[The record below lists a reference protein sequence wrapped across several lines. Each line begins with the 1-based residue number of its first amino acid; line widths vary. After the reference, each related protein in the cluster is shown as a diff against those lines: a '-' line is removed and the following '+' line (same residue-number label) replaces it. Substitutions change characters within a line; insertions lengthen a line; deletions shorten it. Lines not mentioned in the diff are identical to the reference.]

1 MLSEWCGA
9 GIAGSSKHTVA
20 GWLPADM
27 TISAPTAN
35 GRTVKPMEA
44 EKDNS
49 AKRYLQQIRRLDM
62 KINRDIEELHRLKA
76 MVTKITPT
84 LKQDVV
90 SGGGSQDKLSD
101 AVAKIVD
108 LEAEINQEIDR
119 LVDARAAVTAT
130 IDRVE
135 DARLHTVLNM
145 RYVQFKT
152 WEQIACYMG
161 RSYQWVC
168 KLHGT
173 ALQAVEKIIKISE
186 ENDIS

>member
-1 MLSEWCGA
+1 
-9 GIAGSSKHTVA
+9 
-20 GWLPADM
+20 
-27 TISAPTAN
+27 
-35 GRTVKPMEA
+35 MEA

-49 AKRYLQQIRRLDM
+49 AKRYLQQLKHCDSCINTKLEERQRLWDKM
-62 KINRDIEELHRLKA
+62 
-76 MVTKITPT
+76 TKITPT

-90 SGGGSQDKLSD
+90 SGGGSQDNMSD
-101 AVAKIVD
+101 AMAKLID
-108 LEAEINQEIDR
+108 LEAEINREIDR
-119 LVDARAAVTAT
+119 LVDARTAVTAT
-130 IDRVE
+130 IDKVE

-168 KLHGT
+168 KLHGA

>member
-1 MLSEWCGA
+1 
-9 GIAGSSKHTVA
+9 
-20 GWLPADM
+20 
-27 TISAPTAN
+27 
-35 GRTVKPMEA
+35 MEA

-49 AKRYLQQIRRLDM
+49 AKRYLQQIRRLDT

-76 MVTKITPT
+76 MTTKITPT
-84 LKQDVV
+84 LKPDAV
-90 SGGGSQDKLSD
+90 SGGGTQDKLAEAMS
-101 AVAKIVD
+101 KIID
-108 LEAEINQEIDR
+108 FEEEINREIDCF
-119 LVDARAAVTAT
+119 VDARKAVTAT
-130 IDRVE
+130 IDKVE

-173 ALQAVEKIIKISE
+173 ALQVVEKIIENSG
-186 ENDIS
+186 ENDVS

>member
-1 MLSEWCGA
+1 MS
-9 GIAGSSKHTVA
+9 
-20 GWLPADM
+20 
-27 TISAPTAN
+27 
-35 GRTVKPMEA
+35 MEA

-49 AKRYLQQIRRLDM
+49 AKRYLQQIMRLDT

-76 MVTKITPT
+76 MATKITPT

-90 SGGGSQDKLSD
+90 SGGGTQDKLAEAMS
-101 AVAKIVD
+101 KIID
-108 LEAEINQEIDR
+108 FEEEIKREIDCF
-119 LVDARAAVTAT
+119 VDARKAVTAT
-130 IDRVE
+130 IDKVE

-173 ALQAVEKIIKISE
+173 ALQVVEKIIENSG
-186 ENDIS
+186 ENDVS

>member
-1 MLSEWCGA
+1 
-9 GIAGSSKHTVA
+9 
-20 GWLPADM
+20 
-27 TISAPTAN
+27 
-35 GRTVKPMEA
+35 MEA

-49 AKRYLQQIRRLDM
+49 AKRHLQQIRRLDT

-108 LEAEINQEIDR
+108 LEAEINQEIAR

-130 IDRVE
+130 IDKVE

>member
-1 MLSEWCGA
+1 
-9 GIAGSSKHTVA
+9 
-20 GWLPADM
+20 
-27 TISAPTAN
+27 
-35 GRTVKPMEA
+35 MEA

-49 AKRYLQQIRRLDM
+49 AKRYLQQIRRLDT

-84 LKQDVV
+84 LKPDVV
-90 SGGGSQDKLSD
+90 SGGGGTQDKLSE
-101 AVAKIVD
+101 AMAKIID
-108 LEAEINQEIDR
+108 LEAEINREIDR

-173 ALQAVEKIIKISE
+173 ALQVIEKIIKISE

>member
-1 MLSEWCGA
+1 
-9 GIAGSSKHTVA
+9 
-20 GWLPADM
+20 
-27 TISAPTAN
+27 
-35 GRTVKPMEA
+35 MEA

-49 AKRYLQQIRRLDM
+49 AKRYLQQIRRLDT

-84 LKQDVV
+84 LKPDVV
-90 SGGGSQDKLSD
+90 SGGSSQDKLSD

-108 LEAEINQEIDR
+108 LEAEIDREIDCF
-119 LVDARAAVTAT
+119 VDARKAVIAT
-130 IDRVE
+130 IDKVE

-145 RYVQFKT
+145 RYVHFKT
-152 WEQIACYMG
+152 WEQIACHMG

-173 ALQAVEKIIKISE
+173 ALQVVEKIIENSG
-186 ENDIS
+186 ENDVS

>member
-1 MLSEWCGA
+1 
-9 GIAGSSKHTVA
+9 
-20 GWLPADM
+20 
-27 TISAPTAN
+27 
-35 GRTVKPMEA
+35 MEA

-49 AKRYLQQIRRLDM
+49 AKRYLQQIMRLDT

-90 SGGGSQDKLSD
+90 SGGGTQDKLAEAMS
-101 AVAKIVD
+101 KIID
-108 LEAEINQEIDR
+108 FEEEINREIDCF
-119 LVDARAAVTAT
+119 VDARKAVTAT
-130 IDRVE
+130 IDKVE

-173 ALQAVEKIIKISE
+173 ALQVVEKIIENSG
-186 ENDIS
+186 ENDVS

>member
-1 MLSEWCGA
+1 
-9 GIAGSSKHTVA
+9 
-20 GWLPADM
+20 
-27 TISAPTAN
+27 
-35 GRTVKPMEA
+35 MEA

-49 AKRYLQQIRRLDM
+49 AKRYLQQIRRLDT

-76 MVTKITPT
+76 MTTKITPT

-90 SGGGSQDKLSD
+90 SGGGTQDKLAEAMS
-101 AVAKIVD
+101 KIID
-108 LEAEINQEIDR
+108 FEEEINREIDCF
-119 LVDARAAVTAT
+119 VDARKAVTAT
-130 IDRVE
+130 IDKVE

-173 ALQAVEKIIKISE
+173 ALQVVEKIIENSG
-186 ENDIS
+186 ENDVS

>member
-1 MLSEWCGA
+1 
-9 GIAGSSKHTVA
+9 
-20 GWLPADM
+20 
-27 TISAPTAN
+27 
-35 GRTVKPMEA
+35 MEA

-49 AKRYLQQIRRLDM
+49 AKRYLQQIMRLDT

-84 LKQDVV
+84 LKPDVV

-108 LEAEINQEIDR
+108 LEAEINREIDR

-130 IDRVE
+130 IDKVE

-152 WEQIACYMG
+152 FEQIAAEMNYTY
-161 RSYQWVC
+161 RWVC
-168 KLHGT
+168 IMHGR
-173 ALQAVEKIIKISE
+173 ALQEVEKIINPEKS
-186 ENDIS
+186 SF

>member
-1 MLSEWCGA
+1 MS
-9 GIAGSSKHTVA
+9 
-20 GWLPADM
+20 
-27 TISAPTAN
+27 
-35 GRTVKPMEA
+35 MEA

-49 AKRYLQQIRRLDM
+49 AKRYLQQIRRLDT

-76 MVTKITPT
+76 MTTKITPT
-84 LKQDVV
+84 LKPDVV
-90 SGGGSQDKLSD
+90 SGGGTQDKLAEAMS
-101 AVAKIVD
+101 KIID
-108 LEAEINQEIDR
+108 FEEEINREIDCF
-119 LVDARAAVTAT
+119 VDARKAVTAT
-130 IDRVE
+130 IDKVE

-173 ALQAVEKIIKISE
+173 ALQVVEKIIENSG
-186 ENDIS
+186 ENDVS